1 MPQISPNFKEYAN
14 TYFQICFIAS
24 VVFKILEQKA
34 NQRFTSEE
42 IIATLRDMNMKIVP
56 DQGFIP
62 LYARTDLTDALH
74 DAFGFRTDCQIV
86 LAAQMKSICA
96 KTKR

>member
-1 MPQISPNFKEYAN
+1 
-14 TYFQICFIAS
+14 
-24 VVFKILEQKA
+24 
-34 NQRFTSEE
+34 
-42 IIATLRDMNMKIVP
+42 MKIVP

-86 LAAQMKSICA
+86 PTAQMKSICA